1 MPARPQRMRHVNGT
15 AATAY
20 TKIAV
25 KRGIGQYA
33 KIANLDGTNSLEVSF
48 DGGTNYFI
56 GGKCTIPLPVHQVH
70 CGGSLLHYH
79 RRRLTW
85 PGLSHRAWLQ
95 T

>member
-48 DGGTNYFI
+48 DGGTNYFTINATDTSLEVNALFHYLFIRSTAGAAYSIII
-56 GGKCTIPLPVHQVH
+56 GEG
-70 CGGSLLHYH
+70 
-79 RRRLTW
+79 
-85 PGLSHRAWLQ
+85 
-95 T
+95 